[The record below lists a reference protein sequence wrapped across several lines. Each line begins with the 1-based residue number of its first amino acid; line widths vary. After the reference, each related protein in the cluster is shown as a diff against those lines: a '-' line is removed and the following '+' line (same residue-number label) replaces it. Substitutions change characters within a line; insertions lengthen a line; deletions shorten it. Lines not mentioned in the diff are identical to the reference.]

1 MKKYLEQ
8 AGFLSPYGTFGA
20 DLSYLLA
27 IGFTLLFMGGWYLAK
42 QRKGQ
47 AHHTLTLIAMTAML
61 AYFVIYYLAREL
73 GAVAFEGKEGF
84 GGGAFI
90 YTWVFSP
97 ILSFHIWVV
106 TVGII
111 MAVYMIILGY
121 RVSIR
126 SVDRS
131 RTNRSAQ
138 AIHSSKKKG
147 ERVLVDGPP
156 KLTLGRFS
164 GYTLVISVF
173 LAMALF
179 MIRLLSRPPGIG
191 LFIAWFSLCVGGGIL
206 LIALEGLARIFYP
219 DGAKRHRTF
228 GTFTMVLYL
237 IALFT
242 STATYLMLYVFWPH
256 ISVK

>member
-1 MKKYLEQ
+1 MIKYFEKP
-8 AGFLSPYGTFGA
+8 GFLSPYGTFGA

-42 QRKGQ
+42 RRKGQ

-97 ILSFHIWVV
+97 ILTFHIWVV

-121 RVSIR
+121 RVSL
-126 SVDRS
+126 
-131 RTNRSAQ
+131 
-138 AIHSSKKKG
+138 KKG
-147 ERVLVDGPP
+147 LKRVLVEGPP
-156 KLTLGRFS
+156 KLNLARFS

-179 MIRLLSRPPGIG
+179 MIRLLSKPPGIG
-191 LFIAWFSLCVGGGIL
+191 LFIAWFSLCAGGGVL
-206 LIALEGLARIFYP
+206 LIALEGLAQMFYP
-219 DGAKRHRTF
+219 DGAKRHRAF
-228 GTFTMVLYL
+228 GTFTMALYL
-237 IALFT
+237 IALIT

-256 ISVK
+256 LSAQ